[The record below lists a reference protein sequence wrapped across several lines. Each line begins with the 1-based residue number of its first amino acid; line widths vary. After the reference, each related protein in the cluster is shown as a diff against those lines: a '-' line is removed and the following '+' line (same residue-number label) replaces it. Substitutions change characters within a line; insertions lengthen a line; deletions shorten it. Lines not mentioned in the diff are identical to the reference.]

1 MQEEGVQS
9 REGNR
14 RETAPPEALPSGT
27 PAWITPELV
36 ELTQKVWQPYYDAPL
51 TLEDAIT
58 ILRNASGLLD
68 TLTRR

>member
-1 MQEEGVQS
+1 MQEEGFQS
-9 REGNR
+9 RVGHR
-14 RETAPPEALPSGT
+14 CETAPLVALPSGT

-36 ELTQKVWQPYYDAPL
+36 ELTQKVWQPYYDTPL

>member
-9 REGNR
+9 SER
-14 RETAPPEALPSGT
+14 RCATASAEALPSGT

-36 ELTQKVWQPYYDAPL
+36 ELTQKVWQPYYDTPL
-51 TLEDAIT
+51 TPEDAIT

>member
-1 MQEEGVQS
+1 VREKGVQS
-9 REGNR
+9 RERHR
-14 RETAPPEALPSGT
+14 RETASPVALPSGT

-36 ELTQKVWQPYYDAPL
+36 ELTQKVWQPYYDTPL